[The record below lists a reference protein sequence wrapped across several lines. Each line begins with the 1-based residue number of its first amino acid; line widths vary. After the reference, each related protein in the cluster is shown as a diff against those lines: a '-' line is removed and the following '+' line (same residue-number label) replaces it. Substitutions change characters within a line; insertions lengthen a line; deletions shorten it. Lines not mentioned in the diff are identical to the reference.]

1 MTVRSPRSMTR
12 YASLAHGVLLS
23 LVLVLPLMRAA
34 WDQWAQTSVHLVWSF
49 LILLGSLLILLG
61 RSGDF
66 QRVDSAFQKWGP
78 LWAVFLGAGLLS
90 ALRSGFP
97 HSALPSVLNDAPLF
111 AFWAVG
117 IGSSSHRRG
126 LYARALA
133 GAGILAVLSALLGG
147 VGAVVPWAGLLLN
160 TNILAALTLLTGP
173 LAVQWWLR
181 SEEGGRARWLWA
193 MGFGA
198 LLTGLLLSRSLVG
211 YGTAFLQ
218 AALALGL
225 FRGRGGKAFR
235 RIFWPLAA
243 AGLLVALAGLFFAR
257 ADWPKLFH
265 GDADR
270 WTWWWTALRAFSSH
284 PWLGVGPG
292 AFAEAYPAF
301 RAAPWGLNSLYAHNF
316 VLEFLAERGLLGA
329 GALFLLMGT
338 FLVRARRTVSGGA
351 GLFLGLTG
359 FCVYNL
365 FHIGFSFPALL
376 WLFFLAA
383 GLAGPEEDLPAVS
396 LSGTRRRALALS
408 AAALGILLAGSSA
421 ALFRSEQFLG
431 FARAAV
437 QEEQWGPARE
447 WVDRGLRWNRWN
459 PELFEL
465 RAALRLKSQDW
476 EGASAD
482 LARAVALAPASAG
495 LRVESAELALEGG
508 DADRAL
514 REYETAT
521 RLLPLKA
528 SSWERRGDLLAGR
541 GQKEEARRSYA
552 GALRA
557 LSDPRVLA
565 GDPTR
570 RAAAARRVEEKAKRL
585 NDVPKN

>member
-1 MTVRSPRSMTR
+1 MTR
-12 YASLAHGVLLS
+12 FASLSHGVLLS

-34 WDQWAQTSVHLVWSF
+34 WDQWAQTAVHLIWSF
-49 LILLGSLLILLG
+49 LIVLGALLVLLG
-61 RSGDF
+61 RTGDF
-66 QRVDSAFQKWGP
+66 QRFGSAIRKWGP

-90 ALRSGFP
+90 ALRSAFP
-97 HSALPSVLNDAPLF
+97 HSALPSVLNDAPVF
-111 AFWAVG
+111 AFWGLAVG
-117 IGSSSHRRG
+117 SSAHRRG
-126 LYARALA
+126 LYARTLA
-133 GAGILAVLSALLGG
+133 GAGVLAVLSALLGG
-147 VGAVVPWAGLLLN
+147 TGATVPWTGLLLN
-160 TNILAALTLLTGP
+160 PNILASLVLLTGP
-173 LAVQWWLR
+173 LTLHLCLR
-181 SEEGGRARWLWA
+181 SENEGPARWVWA
-193 MGFGA
+193 VAFG
-198 LLTGLLLSRSLVG
+198 GLCVGLVLSRSLVG
-211 YGTAFLQ
+211 YGTAAVQLV
-218 AALALGL
+218 LAVVL
-225 FRGRGGKAFR
+225 FRRRRGMSFR
-235 RIFWPLAA
+235 RGALLLAA
-243 AGLLVALAGLFFAR
+243 AGLLVGGGLFLAR

-270 WTWWWTALRAFSSH
+270 WTWWWTALRVFSAH

-292 AFAEAYPAF
+292 AFGEAYPAF

-338 FLVRARRTVSGGA
+338 FLVRARRAVSGGA

-383 GLAGPEEDLPAVS
+383 GLAGAEEDPPAVS
-396 LSGTRRRALALS
+396 PSATRRRTLALLS
-408 AAALGILLAGSSA
+408 AGLGILLAGASV
-421 ALFRSEQFLG
+421 ALFRSDQYLG
-431 FARAAV
+431 FARTAV
-437 QEEQWGPARE
+437 QEERWGPARDL
-447 WVDRGLRWNRWN
+447 VDRGLRWNRWN

-476 EGASAD
+476 EGASVD

-495 LRVESAELALEGG
+495 LRVESAELLLEGG

-541 GQKEEARRSYA
+541 GQKEEALRSYA

-557 LSDPRVLA
+557 LGDPRVLA

-570 RAAAARRVEEKAKRL
+570 RAAAARRVQEKEKRL